1 MLMDLTDTLEQI
13 MNWEAL
19 GALAELLGAISVFL
33 TLIYLAR
40 QINENS
46 KLQKISAYNAMI
58 TGFSDLYSWI
68 GTSKE
73 LAAVSKY
80 MFREGDRELS
90 EEERHQ
96 LTIMYHQFGNHVLR
110 VHSLHEEKIIQESN
124 WLDFCVEMDFMIN
137 ASEYAREYKLARPTL
152 APIWEKISR
161 GAEARRAE
169 LSNLMKRDEAA

>member
-1 MLMDLTDTLEQI
+1 
-13 MNWEAL
+13 MNWDAL
-19 GALAELLGAISVFL
+19 GAIAELLGAISVFL

-58 TGFSDLYSWI
+58 SGFSDLYSWI

-96 LTIMYHQFGNHVLR
+96 LALMYYQFGNHVLR
-110 VHSLHEEKIIQESN
+110 VHALHEEKIIQESN

-137 ASEYAREYKLARPTL
+137 ASEYGRAYKLERPTL
-152 APIWEKISR
+152 AHIWEKISR
-161 GAEARRAE
+161 DAQARRGD
-169 LSNLMKRDEAA
+169 LRNLAT

>member
-1 MLMDLTDTLEQI
+1 

-68 GTSKE
+68 GTSRE

-80 MFREGDRELS
+80 MFRPL
-90 EEERHQ
+90 RHFSSQ
-96 LTIMYHQFGNHVLR
+96 RRLR
-110 VHSLHEEKIIQESN
+110 TSTFSPQQ
-124 WLDFCVEMDFMIN
+124 
-137 ASEYAREYKLARPTL
+137 
-152 APIWEKISR
+152 
-161 GAEARRAE
+161 
-169 LSNLMKRDEAA
+169 